1 MSHKDIFDRRDD
13 ILFSI
18 LEENSI
24 ILMESSKKETLADIL
39 LGGISGAA
47 GAVGGVAL
55 SGGQKALTYA
65 TAGAGG
71 AAAGAAIMGL
81 SMAFVKKYGLKPLNN
96 QMPTKQNTLKLI
108 NNAKNKKELRRVKI
122 YLAFLRGNVY
132 IFSKK
137 KGLEKRED
145 NKAYDDL
152 YKNVLKPAIQK
163 KEQQLKSLKES
174 YDFEDD
180 YDEIYEFENF
190 IIEENIRNL

>member
-39 LGGISGAA
+39 LGGIAGAA
-47 GAVGGVAL
+47 GAAGGVAL

-108 NNAKNKKELRRVKI
+108 NNAKNKKELRRVKM